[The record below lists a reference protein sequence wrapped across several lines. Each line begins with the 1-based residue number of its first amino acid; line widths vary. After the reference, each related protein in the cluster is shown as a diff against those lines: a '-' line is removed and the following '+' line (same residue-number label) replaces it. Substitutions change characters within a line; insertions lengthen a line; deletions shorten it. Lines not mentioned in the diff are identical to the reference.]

1 MVFFCL
7 TKASCQM
14 LLHEIRTTP
23 NRQAKKADLLLFFE
37 YSKVT
42 GKV

>member
-1 MVFFCL
+1 MVYFRF
-7 TKASCQM
+7 KNASIQK
-14 LLHEIRTTP
+14 LLYEIRTTP
-23 NRQAKKADLLLFFE
+23 NRQAKKVDLLLFFE